1 MKPGYLEWGVNL
13 EWAVGPNVC
22 ASEHTRGLLARRWLN
37 PTPEL
42 IVTCHWSNLFI
53 IRFMWKFI
61 PAYKGST
68 MMQLTY
74 VFVKNF
80 KSPAFFLCWKDVP
93 KKKKKHSIFFS
104 RFLTF

>member
-68 MMQLTY
+68 MMQLTSRIS
-74 VFVKNF
+74 N
-80 KSPAFFLCWKDVP
+80 PRLAFFVGKMYQ
-93 KKKKKHSIFFS
+93 KKKKNTQYFS
-104 RFLTF
+104 LDF